1 MFAKRK
7 SYGNIRHKK
16 WQGRQ
21 DLNSRHL
28 VLETSALPTELHPY
42 KVHILFY
49 HILCKKS
56 LKISTNVLIRG
67 KINMMKILMLG
78 WELPPHNSGGLGV
91 ACLNMARAL
100 ARQGV
105 DIDFVVPYEAEHP
118 DIKFMHILSATHLDP
133 IYRYGGGA
141 YESLRLTEKIIPT
154 HDKQDLISIRD
165 VQKSYCEYVDNYL
178 SSHEKPE
185 IVHAHDWL
193 TYEAGVIAKK
203 NYDIPL
209 IAHVHATEF
218 DRAGMH
224 SGNPIIHE
232 IEYEGL
238 MMADK
243 IIAVSEATKRIVNQK
258 YNIPLSK
265 IDVVYNSLDEN
276 YENSDYQFQEQTYKF
291 LLKQKENAK
300 LIFVFAGDGE
310 ERNELIEMAA
320 DLGIS
325 KNVIFTGFIRGRRL
339 RDIYAV
345 SDIFVMS
352 SISEPF
358 GLTALEAAHHGDALI
373 LTKQSGVAEVIWSA
387 MTYDFWDE
395 RKLADEIVSISK
407 NPELREALQTNVKHE
422 YNKISWNDVAK
433 KCIKVYNN
441 TIKHKRK

>member
-1 MFAKRK
+1 
-7 SYGNIRHKK
+7 
-16 WQGRQ
+16 
-21 DLNSRHL
+21 
-28 VLETSALPTELHPY
+28 
-42 KVHILFY
+42 
-49 HILCKKS
+49 
-56 LKISTNVLIRG
+56 
-67 KINMMKILMLG
+67 MMNILMLG

-91 ACLNMARAL
+91 ACLNMARVL
-100 ARQGV
+100 ARHGV

-118 DIKFMHILSATHLDP
+118 DIKFMKVLSATHLDP

-141 YESLRLTEKIIPT
+141 YESLKLLDKIIPNG
-154 HDKQDLISIRD
+154 KNPNDLLSIRD
-165 VQKSYCEYVDNYL
+165 VQKSYCEFVDKYL
-178 SSHEKPE
+178 MEYKPE
-185 IVHAHDWL
+185 LVHAHDWL
-193 TYEAGVIAKK
+193 TYEAGLLAKK
-203 NYDIPL
+203 NYDIPM

-243 IIAVSEATKRIVNQK
+243 IIAVSEATKRIVHQK
-258 YNIPLSK
+258 YNIPLNK

-276 YENSDYQFQEQTYKF
+276 YKNSDYEFQERTYKF
-291 LLKQKENAK
+291 LLKQKEKGCTIVSTVGRFTVQKGLHNLIEAAALAVSK
-300 LIFVFAGDGE
+300 NPNLIFVFAGDGE
-310 ERNELIEMAA
+310 ERNELIELAA
-320 DLGIS
+320 NLGIS
-325 KNVIFTGFIRGRRL
+325 KNVIFTGFIRGKRL
-339 RDIYAV
+339 RDVYAI

-395 RKLADEIVSISK
+395 RKLADEIVAISK
-407 NPELREALQTNVKHE
+407 NSALKESLQQNVMHE
-422 YNKISWNDVAK
+422 YDKISWNDVAK